1 MKIKIEYKTD
11 KDGNLYAT
19 TTIDGNYFCEIADTF
34 DEAKEKLI
42 KRLQET
48 QKKMPTVIPEPEE
61 VEI

>member
-11 KDGNLYAT
+11 KDGDLFAF
-19 TTIDGNYFCEIADTF
+19 TTIDDNYYCAIGNTF

-42 KRLQET
+42 KRLQEV
-48 QKKMPTVIPEPEE
+48 QKKMPNIIPEPEE